1 MVGVTPQS
9 ADGMSGVT
17 ARLLKGAEQTILA
30 ATLTLTTVL
39 LLIDAVGRPLGG
51 FHVPGK
57 DEYVKQLTLWLA
69 FVGGL
74 AAAVQGKHL
83 TLSTAQVFGGALT
96 RRLARLFSFSVSAA
110 VIAVLGKGAF
120 DIVRVHRAVAE
131 PKILPIGLP
140 EWASEAVMPIALALM
155 ALVFAYKASDRW
167 RWRGL
172 AILAIP
178 AALALGRLP
187 PDSVGHLWPLALV
200 VFAAAL
206 LGAPVF
212 VAMGG
217 IAAVLFFSEG
227 TPVSAVTRKVYD
239 LIASPTLPAIP
250 LLTAAGYVIAESA
263 AAERL
268 VRFFRALFGW
278 MPGGIA
284 VMVAAVCA
292 MFTTFTGGS
301 GVTIIALGGLVYP
314 ILRKDGYSESFSL
327 GLVTAS
333 GSLGLLFPPSLPVV
347 LYSVVASSRDQV
359 IPLDQLYIA
368 GLLPGLLLVV
378 LTAAYGIFIGRRVA
392 RERQAFSWKE
402 IVVSAWRAKWEL
414 SLPFVVIGLFVS
426 GWLTMMETAAAALAY
441 AVVAE
446 CLITRDLHPFRTLP
460 GVLLKAA
467 GLMGAVLILLS
478 IAMGLTNYLVDVQI
492 PDRLLAWVQTHIHS
506 QALFLLALNVF
517 LLVMGSL
524 VEIYAAIV
532 ILAPLVVPLGAA
544 FGVDP
549 IHLGVIFLANLEL
562 GFLFPPVGLNLFLS
576 SSRFNKPLPGL
587 YRDVLPFLIILAVGV
602 LSRGDGGHSVPA
614 AEPGRPL
621 ARPRRDLAPAGGVV
635 CLDDG
640 PAAAPH
646 GTRRRSPWSSSR
658 YRCRTEPRP
667 SPRPVV
673 PDSATRGGRTSRNLR
688 RSAVAR
694 AGRRGR
700 ASGDTRCCS

>member
-1 MVGVTPQS
+1 MIETTQESTGSRPGV
-9 ADGMSGVT
+9 V
-17 ARLLKGAEQTILA
+17 ARLLKGTEATILT
-30 ATLTLTTVL
+30 ATLGLATVL
-39 LLIDAVGRPLGG
+39 LLIDAVGRPFGG

-74 AAAVQGKHL
+74 AAAIQGKHL
-83 TLSTAQVFGGALT
+83 TLSTAEIFGEGRA
-96 RRLARLFSFSVSAA
+96 RRLSRLFGFSVSAA

-120 DIVRVHRAVAE
+120 DIVRMHRALAE
-131 PKILPIGLP
+131 PKMLPIGIP
-140 EWASEAVMPIALALM
+140 EWVPEAVMPIALALM

-167 RWRGL
+167 SGR
-172 AILAIP
+172 AVAFLAIP
-178 AALALGRLP
+178 AAFAISLLP
-187 PDSVGHLWPLALV
+187 PETVTHLWPFALV
-200 VFAAAL
+200 VLAAAL

-250 LLTAAGYVIAESA
+250 LLTATGYVLAESA

-268 VRFFRALFGW
+268 VRFFRSLFGW
-278 MPGGIA
+278 MPGGLA

-292 MFTTFTGGS
+292 LFTTFTGGS

-314 ILRKDGYSESFSL
+314 ILRKDGYSEGFSL

-359 IPLDQLYIA
+359 VPLDQLYIA

-378 LTAAYGIFIGRRVA
+378 ITAAYGIFIGRRVSQQ
-392 RERQAFSWKE
+392 RQTFSWKE
-402 IVVSAWRAKWEL
+402 LAVATWQAKWEL
-414 SLPFVVIGLFVS
+414 GLPFVVIGLFAS

-441 AVVAE
+441 AVVVE
-446 CLITRDLHPFRTLP
+446 CFITRDLHVFKTLP

-478 IAMGLTNYLVDVQI
+478 IAMGLTNYLVDAQI
-492 PDRLLAWVQTHIHS
+492 PDQILAWVQAHIQS
-506 QALFLLALNVF
+506 PAMFLLALNVF
-517 LLVMGSL
+517 LLVVGSV

-532 ILAPLVVPLGAA
+532 ILAPLIVPLGAA
-544 FGVDP
+544 YNINP
-549 IHLGVIFLANLEL
+549 IHLGVIFLSNLEL

-576 SSRFNKPLPGL
+576 SSRFNTSLPKL
-587 YRDVLPFLIILAVGV
+587 YRYVIPFLIILAIGV
-602 LSRGDGGHSVPA
+602 LLITYSEWMS
-614 AEPGRPL
+614 L
-621 ARPRRDLAPAGGVV
+621 GV
-635 CLDDG
+635 
-640 PAAAPH
+640 
-646 GTRRRSPWSSSR
+646 
-658 YRCRTEPRP
+658 
-667 SPRPVV
+667 
-673 PDSATRGGRTSRNLR
+673 LR
-688 RSAVAR
+688 WMGKA
-694 AGRRGR
+694 
-700 ASGDTRCCS
+700 